1 MRAYFFWKDCGVA
14 PAPLG
19 QDQRDIWLKP
29 LVDVFFVGATHDEA
43 RESIRPLMS
52 PAYQVSLDALF
63 NAGAD
68 GFVDF
73 GNGETDM
80 LESFERDGRLYFI
93 VARDLS
99 RVIPWM
105 WVYPISGMWGQNP
118 WKALGDLV
126 SDWPTGVEFAG
137 LGDLAEL
144 QVES

>member
-1 MRAYFFWKDCGVA
+1 
-14 PAPLG
+14 
-19 QDQRDIWLKP
+19 
-29 LVDVFFVGATHDEA
+29 
-43 RESIRPLMS
+43 MS

-105 WVYPISGMWGQNP
+105 WVYPISGMWGPENP